1 MLYVVVNKVTGKAHC
16 AKHGFT
22 KRYDTQSVAQGIRT
36 KLNKAAL
43 NGEQWELELY
53 ETYCARPVK
62 MVERRNALTGELFME
77 AEDTPYFCSP
87 SSETYWSS

>member
-1 MLYVVVNKVTGKAHC
+1 MSYVIVNKVTGKAHC
-16 AKHGFT
+16 SKHSFT
-22 KRYDTQSVAQGIRT
+22 KQYATQSVAKGICT
-36 KLNKAAL
+36 KLNTAA
-43 NGEQWELELY
+43 NDKQWELELY
-53 ETYCARPVK
+53 AIYCARSAK